1 MPCSKN
7 IWMWVQCK
15 SVKTFINNAQDRN
28 AFTCWSTPPPLP
40 WISTGSSVLRS
51 QWNEIEVVFKSSGEL
66 WEKTAWTDA
75 FVWMISRWC
84 DSFFLSP
91 KVHQSLIIDT
101 KYAVTTTRQRSW
113 YWINSVHEMVFA
125 VKIRVNP
132 LKHTRLHFLTF
143 TRSSKKQI
151 YVAKTHQELSTAEN
165 VSLCVS
171 KKWSLNNSQILLH
184 SWPWNYK
191 KSTRFIWYMLW
202 FISVHILSRWR
213 LLCCHQTVD
222 VMSSLFTAGSK
233 HSLSSHLV
241 VKIKLCLNMPDQ
253 HRSTA
258 AFFKPLQS

>member
-28 AFTCWSTPPPLP
+28 AFTCWSTPPPSALDQY
-40 WISTGSSVLRS
+40 WFFSSEKPVKRNRSSFQIQRGTLR
-51 QWNEIEVVFKSSGEL
+51 E
-66 WEKTAWTDA
+66 
-75 FVWMISRWC
+75 
-84 DSFFLSP
+84 DSMNGCICMNDFEMMWLFFLSP

-101 KYAVTTTRQRSW
+101 KHAVTTTRQRSW

-241 VKIKLCLNMPDQ
+241 VKIKLFKYAW
-253 HRSTA
+253 ST
-258 AFFKPLQS
+258 

>member
-28 AFTCWSTPPPLP
+28 AFTCWSTPPSALDQY
-40 WISTGSSVLRS
+40 WFFSSEKPVKRNRSSFQIQRGTLR
-51 QWNEIEVVFKSSGEL
+51 E
-66 WEKTAWTDA
+66 
-75 FVWMISRWC
+75 
-84 DSFFLSP
+84 DSMNGCICMNDFEMMWLFFLSP

-101 KYAVTTTRQRSW
+101 KHAVTTTRQRSW

-241 VKIKLCLNMPDQ
+241 VKIKLFKYAW
-253 HRSTA
+253 ST
-258 AFFKPLQS
+258 

>member
-101 KYAVTTTRQRSW
+101 KHAVTTTRQRSW

-241 VKIKLCLNMPDQ
+241 VKIKLFKYAW
-253 HRSTA
+253 ST
-258 AFFKPLQS
+258 

>member
-28 AFTCWSTPPPLP
+28 AFTCWSTPPSALDQY
-40 WISTGSSVLRS
+40 WFFSSEKPVKRNRSSFQIQRRTLR
-51 QWNEIEVVFKSSGEL
+51 E
-66 WEKTAWTDA
+66 
-75 FVWMISRWC
+75 
-84 DSFFLSP
+84 DSMNGCICMNDFEMMWLFFLSP

-101 KYAVTTTRQRSW
+101 KHAVTTTRQRSW

-202 FISVHILSRWR
+202 FISVHILRRWR